1 MEKFTTAIKNPLF
14 LKGLLVM
21 KLTIAFMVFF
31 TFQASAHGFG
41 QVKLNVKA
49 KKTEIS
55 NVLSLIEKQTNF
67 RFLYNSNLKDIREKT
82 SVNATNANIQEV
94 LQQLL
99 SDTHLIYQIM
109 DNNLIVIR
117 EGKANDFE
125 DIVQAV
131 VSGRVTDET
140 GAPMA
145 GVSVQI
151 KGSTRGTM
159 TDNDGRFS
167 INAEDND
174 VLVFSYVGYEPQ
186 EISVA
191 GKTEINVVLVAAKG
205 ELQQVVVIGYGTQR
219 KIDVTGSVASVS
231 GEEISKQVSVNPLSA
246 LQGKVS
252 GVQVTNSGEPG
263 KAPQIKIRGVGTVYG
278 NTNAL
283 YVVDG
288 VWFDDISFL
297 NPSDIENISILKD
310 ASAEAI
316 YGIRAANGVV
326 LVTTKKGKGK
336 VTVNYNGYIGLQRV
350 TNQIE
355 MANAS
360 EYATLIN
367 ELNGTQTFPDP
378 ASYGEGTNW
387 FDAVLQN
394 ALITN
399 HYLSAS
405 GGGEKSNYNFSLGY
419 LKQEGIVTGNDYTR
433 ITARFQ
439 NDIQATSFLKLGYS
453 AVFQG
458 SNAHDVPGDVVYKA
472 YTAAPV
478 VPVKYSDGTYGD
490 PADYPIGTAT
500 NNPKAQLDFFNQKTK
515 DYRVSGNVYGEV
527 KLLNSLT
534 YRVSFG
540 GEYGEQEVRGYV
552 PVYYANSIQFA
563 TESQL
568 SISRIEARN
577 WIVENTLTFNK
588 TFNDHRLTVL
598 AGQSAQRYKSYA
610 IDGTARNVPYNTEG
624 DLYIALG
631 PDSTRTIVD
640 RGDLA
645 TYTSYFGRVNY
656 SFKNR
661 YLLTASIRADGS
673 SKFVEDERWGYFPS
687 VGVGWIISDEPFMK
701 NQNVF
706 NNLKLRG
713 SWGKIGNASVP
724 TNLAVLR
731 VNRGANLTAVFG
743 QPGQPF
749 TGASITTIVP
759 PLIVWEKGE
768 GVDGGLEGTLLNNQ
782 LNFEIDY
789 YYRETQDAIF
799 DVPVLGSLGLSG
811 GTILGNQA
819 TFRNSGFEFAA
830 GWKSS
835 PGKSFTYSINGN
847 FSVNS
852 NKVKD
857 VLSGN
862 IPLYGGGEAATGG
875 QLSTITVQ
883 GSAIGQFYGLVV
895 DGIFQTPEEVANGNQ
910 PDAQPGDFKYKD
922 INGDK
927 VIDGK
932 DRMVIGSPNPKY
944 AFGLNSN
951 FAYKGF
957 DLTLDLQGV
966 AGVDV
971 YNANKGKRFG
981 AENYTKDFYDNRW
994 HGEGTSN
1001 TYPSARV
1008 GGGRNYLP
1016 NTWFVEDGSYVRI
1029 RNVQLG
1035 YTLPQGLT
1043 SKWKLE
1049 RVRVYANAQNVLN
1062 IFGYNGFTPEVT
1074 AISPTSAGID
1084 MNIYPLSATYNFG
1097 LNVTF

>member
-67 RFLYNSNLKDIREKT
+67 RFLYNSNLKDIRKKT

-231 GEEISKQVSVNPLSA
+231 GEEISKQVAVNPVSA

-252 GVQVTNSGEPG
+252 GVQITNSGQPG
-263 KAPQIKIRGVGTVYG
+263 KAPKINIRGVGTVRG
-278 NTNAL
+278 GTNVL

-316 YGIRAANGVV
+316 FGIRAANGVV

-350 TNQIE
+350 TNQVE

-399 HYLSAS
+399 HYLSLG
-405 GGGEKSNYNFSLGY
+405 GGGEKSTYNFSLGY

-433 ITARFQ
+433 LTARFQ
-439 NDIQATSFLKLGYS
+439 NDIQATSFLKVGYS
-453 AVFQG
+453 AVLQG
-458 SNAHDVPGDVVYKA
+458 SNSHDVPGDVVYKA

-490 PADYPIGTAT
+490 PGDYPIGTAT

-515 DYRVSGNVYGEV
+515 DYRISGNVYGEV
-527 KLLNSLT
+527 KLLKSLT

-568 SISRIEARN
+568 SISRNEARN

-598 AGQSAQRYKSYA
+598 AGQSAQRYKSYF
-610 IDGTARNVPYNTEG
+610 INGTARNVPYNTEG

-640 RGDLA
+640 GGDLA

-656 SFKNR
+656 AFKNR
-661 YLLTASIRADGS
+661 YLLNASIRADAS
-673 SKFVEDERWGYFPS
+673 SKFSEDDRWGYFPS
-687 VGVGWIISDEPFMK
+687 VGVGWVISEESFMK

-706 NNLKLRG
+706 NTLKLRG
-713 SWGKIGNASVP
+713 SWGRIGNASVP
-724 TNLAVLR
+724 TNLDILR
-731 VNRGANLTAVFG
+731 VNRGGNLTAVFG
-743 QPGQPF
+743 QPGQPY

-759 PLIVWEKGE
+759 PLILWEKGE
-768 GVDGGLEGTLLNNQ
+768 GIDAGIEGTLLNSR

-789 YYRETQDAIF
+789 YYRETKDAIF
-799 DVPVLGSLGLSG
+799 GAPVLGSLGLSG
-811 GTILGNQA
+811 GDIWANQA
-819 TFRNSGFEFAA
+819 NIRNSGFEFAA

-835 PGKSFTYSINGN
+835 PGRSFTYSINGN

-857 VLSGN
+857 VVSGP
-862 IPLYGGGEAATGG
+862 IPIYGGGDAATGG
-875 QLSTITVQ
+875 QLSTITIE
-883 GSAIGQFYGLVV
+883 GNAIGQFYGLVV
-895 DGIFQTPEEVANGNQ
+895 EGIFQTPEEVANGNQ
-910 PDAQPGDFKYKD
+910 PDAQPGDFKYRD

-932 DRMVIGSPNPKY
+932 DRMIIGNPHPKY
-944 AFGLNSN
+944 AFGLNTN

-981 AENYTKDFYDNRW
+981 AENFTKDFYDNRW

-1001 TYPSARV
+1001 TYPSARI

-1035 YTLPQGLT
+1035 YTLPQSLT

-1049 RVRVYANAQNVLN
+1049 QIRVYANAQNALN
-1062 IFGYNGFTPEVT
+1062 FFGYKGFTPEVT
-1074 AISPTSAGID
+1074 ATSPTSAGID
-1084 MNIYPLSATYNFG
+1084 INIYPLSATYNFG